1 MFHLAAPAASE
12 QLILIAPPSLP
23 PFSTPKVKPEIL
35 RRFVLGGLF
44 IIIIVDARLVMRVL
58 PTPAPMSF
66 MPLLIV
72 RIEFHVADP
81 DLTLIVS
88 PTPALL
94 THLETE
100 A

>member
-1 MFHLAAPAASE
+1 MFHLATPAASE

-23 PFSTPKVKPEIL
+23 PFPTLKVKPEIL
-35 RRFVLGGLF
+35 RRFVFSGLF
-44 IIIIVDARLVMRVL
+44 IIIIVDVPLVMRVL

-66 MPLLIV
+66 MPLSIV
-72 RIEFHVADP
+72 RLEFHVADP
-81 DLTLIVS
+81 DLTLTVS